1 MHLCM
6 YACIHALTN
15 PSTPPIH
22 HPSKGL
28 RSIDAMA
35 LHRELEGEP
44 MALLPLVL
52 PRKEQIQPGYVGID
66 GRRREK

>member
-6 YACIHALTN
+6 YVCTHASPN
-15 PSTPPIH
+15 PSTHHTPP
-22 HPSKGL
+22 GL

-44 MALLPLVL
+44 MAHLPLVL

-66 GRRREK
+66 GRRRAK

>member
-1 MHLCM
+1 
-6 YACIHALTN
+6 
-15 PSTPPIH
+15 
-22 HPSKGL
+22 L